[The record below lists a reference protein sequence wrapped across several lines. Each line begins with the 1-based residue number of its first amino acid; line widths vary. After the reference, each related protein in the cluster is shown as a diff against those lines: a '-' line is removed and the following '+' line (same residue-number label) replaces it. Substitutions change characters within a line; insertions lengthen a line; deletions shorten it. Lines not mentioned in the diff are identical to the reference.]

1 MQIST
6 EEFHKNQECGFIQE
20 RTTEREGKTT
30 TPHIKSYRIISLSQL
45 QSASTLSAQHAAE

>member
-30 TPHIKSYRIISLSQL
+30 TPHIKSYRIISLSRL
-45 QSASTLSAQHAAE
+45 QSASTLSAEHAAE